1 MSNTNFHQKV
11 FIVTGGTQ
19 GLGEG
24 IARYLAE
31 NGAAGIVICGRNG
44 ENGKRVSEEL
54 KELGCEGTYVRADLS
69 KEHDCRKVVATCD
82 SMFGNI
88 HGLVNGAGLTDRGYL
103 DDTTV
108 ELWDMLFAVNVRAP
122 FILTQEVAR
131 VMKREKTG
139 GSIVNIISMVSHG
152 GPPFLTAYCSSKGA
166 LTVFTKN
173 VAHAL
178 RYDKIRVNGLNI
190 GWTDTP
196 NEHQVQKKMGKPDNW
211 LEQAESSRPFGR
223 LLKPIDIAEMV
234 GFLLS
239 DRAEM
244 MTGSI
249 IDFDQTVVIGP
260 YE

>member
-1 MSNTNFHQKV
+1 
-11 FIVTGGTQ
+11 
-19 GLGEG
+19 
-24 IARYLAE
+24 
-31 NGAAGIVICGRNG
+31 
-44 ENGKRVSEEL
+44 
-54 KELGCEGTYVRADLS
+54 
-69 KEHDCRKVVATCD
+69 
-82 SMFGNI
+82 MFGNI

-122 FILTQEVAR
+122 FILTQEVVR

-139 GSIVNIISMVSHG
+139 GSIVNIISIVSHG
-152 GPPFLTAYCSSKGA
+152 GPPFLTAYCSSKGS
-166 LTVFTKN
+166 LTVLTKN

-196 NEHQVQKKMGKPDNW
+196 NEHQVQKKMGQPDNW
-211 LEQAESSRPFGR
+211 LEKAESSRQFKR
-223 LLKPIDIAEMV
+223 LLKPIDVAEMV
-234 GFLLS
+234 SFLLS

-260 YE
+260 YD